1 MWKTFIDNV
10 QVDYSDIPQ
19 PGYRKENFHCSF
31 FLPKNRDVTPEDF
44 VFYGFVAGKAKSTL
58 SPYIR
63 TNGDAVSP
71 INFKK
76 DWVIENQDEADP
88 EKSKRQANQ
97 RVNYLNH
104 LDWAIS
110 IGVKDAERLK
120 QVIESDAFKES
131 LETFEKSNGI
141 TNKGAK
147 YLVFDGNNPKPV
159 SNHPKIQK
167 EWVNRLSEIEGA
179 KKQNTAEEIE
189 CSLTGKKTSDIVY
202 IFPCGL
208 DSPTNHRGCAIV
220 SRDKEYTHEQGS
232 KKDAK
237 PMDRLEAD
245 NFIKQLQWYLVKSD
259 PPRYIRISQDTFT
272 ILATST
278 GDVFTGDIEDVDY
291 YLEHGRNTAV
301 SYWRSPLDGKEIR
314 PDPNTIV
321 HGLTCRFKSRGR
333 VYPINSWQ
341 GVSSTIE
348 SNYSLFLNA
357 QKETGEIFWRS
368 DKTSKSIIKTDVL
381 PIWIIAKTME
391 PFADKLSGKIAEQ
404 LYRCAL
410 YGEKPPLHWLTILN
424 RMMALHQC
432 VSMDSLQKEKQQA
445 SPERLTKIINLL
457 RSLYDR

>member
-10 QVDYSDIPQ
+10 QVEYSDIPQ

-31 FLPKNRDVTPEDF
+31 CMPKDRDVTPEDF
-44 VFYGFVAGKAKSTL
+44 IYHGFVAGKAKSVL

-76 DWVIENQDEADP
+76 DWVIESQYETDP
-88 EKSKRQANQ
+88 EKGKRQANQ

-120 QVIESDAFKES
+120 QVINTDEFKSSLKAFE
-131 LETFEKSNGI
+131 ESNGI
-141 TNKGAK
+141 INKGAK
-147 YLVFDGNNPKPV
+147 YLVFDGNNPKPIS
-159 SNHPKIQK
+159 SNPKIQK
-167 EWVNRLSEIEGA
+167 EWVNRLSEIEGVR
-179 KKQNTAEEIE
+179 KQSTVEEVE

-208 DSPTNHRGCAIV
+208 DSPTNHRGCAIA

-259 PPRYIRISQDTFT
+259 PPRYIRVSQDTFT

-301 SYWRSPLDGKEIR
+301 SYWRSPLDGKEIY
-314 PDPNTIV
+314 PDRNTIV

-341 GVSSTIE
+341 GVSSQIE
-348 SNYSLFLNA
+348 ANYSLFLNA
-357 QKETGEIFWRS
+357 QKETGEIFWRY
-368 DKTSKSIIKTDVL
+368 DKTSKVAVKTDIL
-381 PIWIIAKTME
+381 PIWLIAKTIE
-391 PFADKLSGKIAEQ
+391 PHSDKLSGKIAEQ

-410 YGEKPPLHWLTILN
+410 YGEKPPKQWLKTLTE
-424 RMMALHQC
+424 RFAL
-432 VSMDSLQKEKQQA
+432 DEKLPQEKRQ
-445 SPERLTKIINLL
+445 SDQDRKVKIINLL
-457 RSLYDR
+457 RVL